1 MQFETFMR
9 TNIQGVEPHAAGTEE
24 CTDFFHFMYSQG
36 KKTRTIDQAKSA
48 LIAYLNAKGLK
59 PNPAQDASTRRYIV
73 GLQKYNNQNNI
84 DEEKKA
90 HPLTVLELSTLLNA
104 LSSFHPF
111 VGTMVRLAL
120 VVGFIGCFRISE
132 VLGLRWND
140 IQLVE
145 DNKGR
150 YLSVRLRWRKKANV
164 EEDSQVYHLVDET
177 TFPCLR
183 VCAFHDDY
191 ISKLR
196 ECCVNVPKNAYVFP
210 NFVMLHGGVPRVD
223 WCRALEQTTLRNL
236 IREVVEMTPDLPIGI
251 SLHSL
256 SRGGSF
262 YRVFES
268 RERRFNFRE
277 LMAWCRWADAKTC
290 CEYLVTQSISN
301 EIDPRNLLRS
311 GTVNGQLQWQG
322 GVIGGVPCT
331 VDELAQTLAKSVQA
345 FASAAVPAPKVT
357 KQLSMDNFVAQKAI
371 PTARSAR
378 EAWQQWFVA
387 DPGNGLTCALKDYSK
402 EMIQFDRKKYS
413 ERHTLVMAFIT
424 YQSFDQ
430 FEASY
435 TGFTNSYARILKEVR
450 RRKQIGTM

>member
-1 MQFETFMR
+1 MTPSRPPTASKKTIEDSFLGASTRRTYKTYQTQFETFMR
-9 TNIQGVEPHAAGTEE
+9 THKDGVEPHAAGTEE

-36 KKTRTIDQAKSA
+36 KKARTIDQAKSA
-48 LIAYLNAKGLK
+48 LVAYFNAKGLK

-73 GLQKYNNQNNI
+73 GLQKYNKQNNI

-140 IQLVE
+140 IQLVD
-145 DNKGR
+145 DNKGQ
-150 YLSVRLRWRKKANV
+150 YLSVRLRWHKKANV

-256 SRGGSF
+256 RRGGSF

-268 RERRFNFRE
+268 RERRFNF
-277 LMAWCRWADAKTC
+277 
-290 CEYLVTQSISN
+290 
-301 EIDPRNLLRS
+301 
-311 GTVNGQLQWQG
+311 
-322 GVIGGVPCT
+322 
-331 VDELAQTLAKSVQA
+331 
-345 FASAAVPAPKVT
+345 
-357 KQLSMDNFVAQKAI
+357 
-371 PTARSAR
+371 
-378 EAWQQWFVA
+378 
-387 DPGNGLTCALKDYSK
+387 
-402 EMIQFDRKKYS
+402 
-413 ERHTLVMAFIT
+413 
-424 YQSFDQ
+424 
-430 FEASY
+430 
-435 TGFTNSYARILKEVR
+435 
-450 RRKQIGTM
+450 